1 MKVIVKTKSNF
12 RNLNGQELEVLEI
25 NRISDKNT
33 RVSCS
38 VYDES
43 LSKDI
48 TVDFD
53 IQEVVSFKYGIG
65 KISTMPND
73 EFVAEWEKEKEV
85 VTPEQH
91 REALRVIAR
100 WREQEKKK
108 YPIISTH
115 KTTNFE
121 GYTIT
126 EKHISTSLRK
136 SHVEYSLYLKK
147 SGLKFSNSQTIYT
160 NMVKS
165 CTGLDISVDY
175 DKKNALKFYLFHLI
189 HNKKIN
195 KELLEKITKEYLKQ
209 WSNATFKVKFEDIL
223 ITDTSVKFPYSCS
236 MYWDNLTVSNEND
249 ADSPTENLTK

>member
-1 MKVIVKTKSNF
+1 MKKEKALVYKAIVKTKSNF
-12 RNLNGQELEVLEI
+12 RNLNGKELDIVDM
-25 NRISDKNT
+25 NGT

-38 VYDES
+38 VFDENVG
-43 LSKDI
+43 KDV
-48 TVDFD
+48 TVDFNLK
-53 IQEVVSFKYGIG
+53 EVVSFVSFNLG
-65 KISTMPND
+65 TVPNE
-73 EFVAEWEKEKEV
+73 EFEVQNEV

-209 WSNATFKVKFEDIL
+209 WSSATFKIKFEDIL

-249 ADSPTENLTK
+249 ADSPTENVTN